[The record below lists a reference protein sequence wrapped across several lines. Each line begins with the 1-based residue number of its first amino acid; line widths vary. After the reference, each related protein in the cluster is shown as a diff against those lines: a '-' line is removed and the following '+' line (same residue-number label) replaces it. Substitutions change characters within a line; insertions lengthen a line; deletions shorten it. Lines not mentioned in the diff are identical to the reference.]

1 MGTVQS
7 EQVSQSL
14 PQEEKSYTRILRVRL
29 QDLERLHIFFE
40 QHGSQVSAE
49 DRYLWFY
56 FLCQSPDATNAEI
69 EEFRIVSIAQEK
81 LEAPM
86 RFINYMY
93 DIGWAESFDQ
103 ESVEE
108 AKDFVRFWIT
118 GELCD
123 VWEALKKVVP

>member
-1 MGTVQS
+1 MGAVQS
-7 EQVSQSL
+7 DQVPQASE
-14 PQEEKSYTRILRVRL
+14 QEEKSYTRILRVRL

-40 QHGSQVSAE
+40 QESRVSAE

-56 FLCQSPDATNAEI
+56 FLCQTPAATNAEI
-69 EEFRIVSIAQEK
+69 VDYRITQITHEK

-86 RFINYMY
+86 RFVNYMY
-93 DIGWAESFDQ
+93 DIGWDESFDDARI
-103 ESVEE
+103 EE

-123 VWEALKKVVP
+123 VWESLRKIVP